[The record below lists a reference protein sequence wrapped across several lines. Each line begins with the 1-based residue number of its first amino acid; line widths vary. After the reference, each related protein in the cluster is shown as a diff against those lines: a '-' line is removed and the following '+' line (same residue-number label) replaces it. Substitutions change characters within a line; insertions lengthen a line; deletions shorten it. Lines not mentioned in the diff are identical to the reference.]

1 MSEPRRRSTL
11 PAVLALAA
19 AAVSG
24 WLVVEWLARLA
35 AEPSPPPGEP
45 RFWRAVAWRGMV
57 LALFGLAGAVVWL
70 VRRRNEAVAAAA
82 GLRAV
87 LEAASNGVVLIDGSC
102 RVTLVNARI
111 EEMFGYH
118 RDELL
123 GRSVE
128 VLLPDVLKFLG
139 SRPSVEGP
147 PVLRPDLGSIR
158 DVETL
163 GRRKDGGAFPAEFSV
178 GVAGRAAAA
187 VAACI
192 LRDVSGR
199 LREEARLREAYRDLR
214 FANDR
219 LRGVVEGS
227 GDMISALDLGGR
239 FIVLNHAY
247 RRIFERLFGKVVEQG
262 MRLDDVL
269 RDQPRIL
276 ARLRARWDRAL
287 LGERFQVV
295 VEYPDADGAPIHLE
309 LAFSPIRDEA
319 GALIGAGQ
327 VIRDVTDRVE
337 SHEALRRNAAELAA
351 LAASRATAFSALQD
365 AYDDLKRAESR
376 LVQAEKL
383 SALGQLI
390 AGVAHEINNPLAFVG
405 NDLAVLQRDVT
416 GLVQLVRLYRRAA
429 PDLARTHPEVA
440 AEIEELADQMDL
452 DYALEHL
459 GSLTDR
465 ARDGL
470 GRIRRIV
477 RDLRDFARMD
487 TEEMDQDVDLN
498 ATLVATV
505 DIVTGLARDREVAI
519 ETDFAPLPPL
529 VCSPGKINQVA
540 LNLLINAVDASPRGS
555 TVTLRTRPDGAE
567 GVAVAVI
574 DRGVGIDD
582 SARARLF
589 DPFFTTKPVGQGTG
603 LGLSISYGV
612 VQDHGGRI
620 EVESARGRGSTF
632 TIHLP
637 TTPPGKPR
645 FSARA
650 AGRDGP

>member
-1 MSEPRRRSTL
+1 
-11 PAVLALAA
+11 
-19 AAVSG
+19 
-24 WLVVEWLARLA
+24 
-35 AEPSPPPGEP
+35 
-45 RFWRAVAWRGMV
+45 MV